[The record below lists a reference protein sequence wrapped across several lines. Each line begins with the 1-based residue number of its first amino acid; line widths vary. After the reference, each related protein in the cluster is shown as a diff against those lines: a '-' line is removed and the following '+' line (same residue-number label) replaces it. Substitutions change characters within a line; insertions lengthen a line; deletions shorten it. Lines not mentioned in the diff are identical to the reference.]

1 MVGFPYLILDISHR
15 IHGAGIYANIGGIL
29 MVHVTIYSST
39 MDPMGYYLS
48 NHCRLYPSNPR
59 RWFHRPPQRSTVPLE
74 AALPQEPTKTVL
86 FPGLADWNICTCS
99 STGMSK
105 IYMYYLHCI
114 YLICKFQIGMC
125 THTQYIYICNI
136 VPDVPINYNVY
147 IYICIIPQK

>member
-1 MVGFPYLILDISHR
+1 
-15 IHGAGIYANIGGIL
+15 
-29 MVHVTIYSST
+29 

-99 STGMSK
+99 STSMSK

-147 IYICIIPQK
+147 IYIYMYNTAKMKNVWDTFWNFSNITGRPSTC